1 MIRRP
6 GWIPWVSWR
15 FLTGRRGG
23 RGRLIF
29 LFAVILIGSGVATLN
44 TILAVM
50 NGLQQGY
57 IRSIL
62 EIGSYH
68 LRWTPDF
75 EEDDGTKAQDDSEAV
90 LDIVSGNPR
99 IAVALPF
106 IEGQTMLNGVRP
118 RPAGA
123 LVRGVPENLYEI
135 DGTMAKHLELEEGS
149 FDLSGGGIVLG
160 SGLSMILGADVGDKI
175 TALELG
181 SAGFSPAQAA
191 LEVTGIFR
199 CSYREYEMSLA
210 FVSLDTARSLYGN
223 VPAEVGIKLVHAD
236 RDRRAAEELSESF
249 NASGIGGSLSSW
261 RDNNRSFFG
270 ALRTEKVMMI
280 LLLALIFVVV
290 AVNIDHSLRR
300 MATERT
306 EDLAILKSH
315 GASPGDIRIL
325 FLRHGLVIGGAGG
338 LFGSLAGV
346 LIGANVDGII
356 RGFHQLW
363 NMLAGLLGLSS
374 FHPLPVEAFLRSTEV
389 MPKDVLII
397 FSLAVALSSAAAI
410 RAASLAARLKPAEVL
425 RSE

>member
-1 MIRRP
+1 MTGRR
-6 GWIPWVSWR
+6 GWVPWVSWR

-68 LRWTPDF
+68 LKWTPEFDMKDTS
-75 EEDDGTKAQDDSEAV
+75 EEVIEIAN
-90 LDIVSGNPR
+90 GNPR
-99 IAVALPF
+99 VAVSVPF
-106 IEGQTMLNGVRP
+106 LEGQTMLNGIRP

-135 DGTMAKHLELEEGS
+135 DEAMARHMEISEGS
-149 FDLSGGGIVLG
+149 FNLSEKGIVLG
-160 SGLSMILGADVGDKI
+160 NSLALILGVDVGDDV

-181 SAGFSPAQAA
+181 SAGFSPAEAA
-191 LEVTGIFR
+191 LKVTGIFR
-199 CSYREYEMSLA
+199 CSYREYESSLA
-210 FVSLDTARSLYGN
+210 FVSLETARFLYGD
-223 VPAEVGIKLVHAD
+223 VSAEVGIKLIRAD
-236 RDRRAAEELSESF
+236 RDRRVAAELSQVLSS
-249 NASGIGGSLSSW
+249 SGIGGELSSW

-270 ALRTEKVMMI
+270 ALRTEKIMMI

-300 MATERT
+300 MANERT
-306 EDLAILKSH
+306 EDLAILKAL
-315 GASPGDIRIL
+315 GGSPTEIRIL

-338 LFGSLAGV
+338 ILGSFLGV

-356 RGFHQLW
+356 LGFHKFW
-363 NMLAGLLGLSS
+363 NVLADLLGFSS
-374 FHPLPVEAFLRSTEV
+374 FRPFPVEAFLRSTEV
-389 MPKDVLII
+389 MTKDVLII
-397 FSLAVALSSAAAI
+397 LGLAVALSSLAAI
-410 RAASLAARLKPAEVL
+410 RAASLAARLNPAEVL